1 MCIDS
6 KDNKG
11 TQVTS
16 ILVNTEDFKRENRNN
31 GWVGGQKGKKKRKEG
46 KEGGKRKEE
55 NKRLVSGT
63 FPRDSY
69 LTDLENGLDT
79 E

>member
-1 MCIDS
+1 M
-6 KDNKG
+6 G
-11 TQVTS
+11 RRA
-16 ILVNTEDFKRENRNN
+16 EREE
-31 GWVGGQKGKKKRKEG
+31 KKKEG

-69 LTDLENGLDT
+69 LTGLENGLDT